1 MLEPAL
7 DTSKP
12 TDKVVINVMASLAE
26 WERDLLVQ
34 RTREGVA
41 HARAQGRVA
50 GPKPKLSAEQAQ
62 MAKELIDGGKSVSA
76 VARTFNVSRP
86 TIYRALKRIE
96 AHA

>member
-1 MLEPAL
+1 M
-7 DTSKP
+7 
-12 TDKVVINVMASLAE
+12 
-26 WERDLLVQ
+26 
-34 RTREGVA
+34 A

-62 MAKELIDGGKSVSA
+62 MAKELVDGGKSISA

-96 AHA
+96 ADA